1 MTSVQSSLKSQCRS
15 LSGHGFS
22 KPAAVLAEIADWCK
36 QHDCEFEAYGSGD
49 LIESFERKI
58 ADLLGFPAARFM
70 PSGVLAQLTALRIWS
85 DRSGCS
91 HFAMHPTS
99 HIELHEESGYRHL
112 YGLTATLVGPHKSPL
127 LADHFDA
134 LTETFSTLLI
144 ELPIREAGGQL
155 PTWEALEA
163 LKHSAKAR
171 CVRLHLD
178 GARLWET
185 KQFYNR
191 EYSEICAGFDSVYVS
206 FYKGI
211 GALPGA
217 MLLGP
222 EDFIA
227 EAKLWQRRAGGT
239 LQTLASNVA
248 SAAMKFDSAIAR
260 FPAYFARTISLVK
273 AIEGL
278 DDLVIMP
285 PLPQVN
291 MLHIYLPCT
300 PERADAARDQIA
312 AEFSLW
318 LFNKANQG
326 DSANSCYFELYIG
339 EALMDISDP
348 LAAQVFARL
357 LAIIRAG

>member
-1 MTSVQSSLKSQCRS
+1 MHHQR
-15 LSGHGFS
+15 
-22 KPAAVLAEIADWCK
+22 
-36 QHDCEFEAYGSGD
+36 
-49 LIESFERKI
+49 RK
-58 ADLLGFPAARFM
+58 DEPGAR
-70 PSGVLAQLTALRIWS
+70 R
-85 DRSGCS
+85 
-91 HFAMHPTS
+91 
-99 HIELHEESGYRHL
+99 
-112 YGLTATLVGPHKSPL
+112 VGEVDHRARQPL
-127 LADHFDA
+127 L
-134 LTETFSTLLI
+134 
-144 ELPIREAGGQL
+144 EL
-155 PTWEALEA
+155 
-163 LKHSAKAR
+163 
-171 CVRLHLD
+171 
-178 GARLWET
+178 GAR
-185 KQFYNR
+185 QV
-191 EYSEICAGFDSVYVS
+191 A
-206 FYKGI
+206 
-211 GALPGA
+211 
-217 MLLGP
+217 
-222 EDFIA
+222 A
-227 EAKLWQRRAGGT
+227 ERPVWRVVRVQWQRRAGGT

-348 LAAQVFARL
+348 LAAHVFARL